1 MKEFEERVLILISAL
16 INFTLYPNKLDPKR
30 PPKRIL
36 IIKPDHIGD
45 LILAIPAIKTLRLA
59 FPHSNIT
66 ALVGEWC
73 LPLTELIPEIDE
85 AIGYRPGLFARDRK
99 SGLRERIGLL
109 ARLWHGGFD
118 MAVDLRPTWLSVAL
132 AVSKRFKWR
141 IDRSS
146 HRLRM
151 RMRGKTSIWDHEV
164 KRNLEPLKMAGIPTP
179 SHISLSLTIP
189 RHIKDNVDE
198 MFDKLFTGETGP
210 IVAFHPGSPVK
221 LKRWAPFNFAEL
233 GDKLWEELGARI
245 LLVGSKSEL
254 DISREIISMMR
265 HKPVDL
271 TGRTDLP
278 TLAGV
283 LERCDLFIGNDS
295 GPMHIAAALGIKVIG
310 IFGPSSPERFG
321 PYGKGC
327 LTIRA
332 KLDCPPC
339 MSERCPFHT
348 EGCVNEVK
356 VEDVFRAARDFLL
369 H

>member
-1 MKEFEERVLILISAL
+1 VLILISAL

-45 LILAIPAIKTLRLA
+45 LILAIPAIKAIRFA
-59 FPHSNIT
+59 FPRSRII

-85 AIGYRPGLFARDRK
+85 AIGYRPGLFARGRK
-99 SGLRERIGLL
+99 SGLSERMKLF
-109 ARLWHGGFD
+109 AQLWDGRFD

-132 AVSKRFKWR
+132 AASKRFKWR

-151 RMRGKTSIWDHEV
+151 KLRGRASIWDHEV
-164 KRNLEPLKMAGIPTP
+164 ERNLEPLKMAGIPTP

-189 RHIKDNVDE
+189 KHIKDNVDE
-198 MFDKLFTGETGP
+198 MFDKLFTRETGP

-221 LKRWAPFNFAEL
+221 LKRWAPSNFAEL
-233 GDKLWEELGARI
+233 GDRLWEELGARV
-245 LLVGSKSEL
+245 LLVGSRSEV

-265 HKPVDL
+265 HKPADL
-271 TGRTDLP
+271 TGRTDLL

-283 LERCDLFIGNDS
+283 LERCDLFVGNDS
-295 GPMHIAAALGIKVIG
+295 GPMHIAAALGVRTIG

-321 PYGKGC
+321 PYGERC
-327 LTIRA
+327 LAIRA
-332 KLDCPPC
+332 ELDCPPC
-339 MSERCPFHT
+339 MSERCPFRA
-348 EGCVNEVK
+348 EGCIDEVK
-356 VEDVFRAARDFLL
+356 VEEVFRAVCDSLIKQ
-369 H
+369 